1 MNGLMMETP
10 LLITSLIRFAAQ
22 FHGDT
27 VITTRGVEGEGAI
40 RHSTYADVYARAQR
54 LANALVAAGVKPG
67 DRVATLAWNTD
78 RHLELYYAIS
88 GIGAVCHTL
97 NLRLADEELVYILNH
112 AEDCMLFFDP
122 DLAATAQ
129 RVLPRAPSVMQSVVM
144 SDAAHRP
151 DDLADDIVDYETFI
165 ASHEAAY
172 DWPELEENTAA
183 SMCYT
188 SGTTGN
194 PKGVLY
200 SHRATVLH
208 AMASCFASTM
218 NLKTDDIVLPVVP
231 MFHVNAW
238 GIPYSAPI
246 AGAPLVMPGAKL
258 DGASL
263 FELMDASKVTLAL
276 GVPTVWMGLLDHMD
290 KLGRKPNGLERVLI
304 GGAAA
309 SEAMINRFEL
319 DHGVTVHHAWGMT
332 EMSPLGT
339 VNSLKPKFLDMPR
352 EQQMP
357 IKIKQGRVVYG
368 VDMKIVDDAGK
379 DLPQDGKAEGR
390 LLVRG
395 PWIVREYFK
404 AGESALTPDGW
415 FDTGDIATLDSDGY
429 MHITDRAK
437 DVIKSGGEWI
447 SSVGLENAAMGHPSI
462 KQAAVIGV
470 PHPKW
475 LERPLMICVPD
486 GEETPDLAQIRD
498 YLADKVPKL
507 WLPDAVEWVESLPIG
522 GTGKVLKTELRK
534 RFSDYEL

>member
-10 LLITSLIRFAAQ
+10 LLITSLIKFAAQ

-27 VITTRGVEGEGAI
+27 PIITRGVEGDGQI
-40 RHSTYADVYARAQR
+40 RRSTYADVYARAQR
-54 LANALVAAGVKPG
+54 LANALLAAGIQPG

-97 NLRLADEELVYILNH
+97 NLRLGDEELVYILNH
-112 AEDCMLFFDP
+112 AEDRMLFFDP
-122 DLAATAQ
+122 DQAATVQ
-129 RVLPRAPSVMQSVVM
+129 RLLPRVPSVTRTVVM
-144 SDAAHRP
+144 CGADHVPSGVSSDV
-151 DDLADDIVDYETFI
+151 IDYETFI
-165 ASHEAAY
+165 GAQDAAF
-172 DWPELEENTAA
+172 DWPDLAENAAA

-188 SGTTGN
+188 SGTTGD

-218 NLKTDDIVLPVVP
+218 NLKTEDIVLPVVP

-258 DGASL
+258 DGTSL
-263 FELMDASKVTLAL
+263 FELMDETGVTLAL
-276 GVPTVWMGLLDHMD
+276 GVPTVWMGLLDRMD
-290 KLGRKPNGLERVLI
+290 QLGRKPNGLDRVMI

-339 VNSLKPKFLDMPR
+339 VNSLKPKFWDLPR
-352 EQQMP
+352 ERQMP
-357 IKIKQGRVVYG
+357 VKIKQGRVVYG
-368 VDMKIVDDAGK
+368 VDMRIVDDAGD
-379 DLPQDGKAEGR
+379 DLPQDGIAEGR

-395 PWIVREYFK
+395 PWIVREYYK
-404 AGESALTPDGW
+404 AGQSALTPDGW
-415 FDTGDIATLDSDGY
+415 FDTGDIATLDPDGY

-447 SSVGLENAAMGHPSI
+447 SSVGLENAAMGHPGI
-462 KQAAVIGV
+462 KHAAVIGV

-475 LERPLMICVPD
+475 QERPLLVCVPESED
-486 GEETPDLAQIRD
+486 RPDLAQIRD

-507 WLPDAVEWVESLPIG
+507 WQPDAVEWVESLPIG
-522 GTGKVLKTELRK
+522 GTGKVLKTELRA
-534 RFSDYEL
+534 RFKDYAL

>member
-1 MNGLMMETP
+1 MNGLMMEAP

-22 FHGDT
+22 FHSDT
-27 VITTRGVEGEGAI
+27 AIITRSVEGGGEL
-40 RHSTYADVYARAQR
+40 RHSTYAEVYARTQR
-54 LANALVAAGVKPG
+54 LANALIAAGIKPG

-97 NLRLADEELVYILNH
+97 NLRLGDEELVYILNH
-112 AEDCMLFFDP
+112 AEDRMLFFDP
-122 DLAATAQ
+122 DQSATAL
-129 RVLPRAPSVMQSVVM
+129 RVLSKAPSVQRSVVM

-151 DDLADDIVDYETFI
+151 EGLTDDIIDYESFI
-165 ASHEAAY
+165 GAHDESFS
-172 DWPELEENTAA
+172 WPDFEENTAA

-218 NLKTDDIVLPVVP
+218 NLKTEDVVLPVVP

-258 DGASL
+258 DGVSL
-263 FELMDASKVTLAL
+263 FDLMDETQVTLAL
-276 GVPTVWMGLLDHMD
+276 GVPTVWMGLLDRMD

-309 SEAMINRFEL
+309 SADMINRFEL

-339 VNSLKPKFLDMPR
+339 VNSLKPKFWDLPR
-352 EQQMP
+352 ERQMP

-368 VDMKIVDDAGK
+368 VDMRIVDDAGN
-379 DLPQDGKAEGR
+379 DLPQDGTAEGR

-404 AGESALTPDGW
+404 ADESALTPDGW
-415 FDTGDIATLDSDGY
+415 FDTGDIATLDADGY

-447 SSVGLENAAMGHPSI
+447 SSVGLENAAMGHAAI
-462 KQAAVIGV
+462 KHAAVIGV

-475 LERPLMICVPD
+475 QERPLLICVPESD
-486 GEETPDLAQIRD
+486 DRPDIAQIRD

-507 WLPDAVEWVESLPIG
+507 WLPDALEWVEELPLG
-522 GTGKVLKTELRK
+522 GTGKILKTELRA
-534 RFSDYEL
+534 RFSDYSL